1 MLWLGDHLPPPPPQ
15 AVIIVFQKMCVKTYM
30 SFGEKNW
37 GEKNLYGIGKRKEMG
52 FWEIGW

>member
-1 MLWLGDHLPPPPPQ
+1 
-15 AVIIVFQKMCVKTYM
+15 MCVKTYM

-52 FWEIGW
+52 F